1 LAWVSFEKGGY
12 MDMENKNAPDVENIR
27 PDSRQDVAPTPTDG
41 EGLDFIRTIVE
52 EDLRNNKHNSRIA
65 TRFPPEPNG
74 YLHIGH
80 AKAICVDFGVALEY
94 GGTCNLRYDDT
105 NPVVEDV
112 EFVDAIEEDI
122 KWLGFE
128 WNAKYYASD
137 YFEKMYELGELMI
150 KKGVAYVDSLS
161 EAEIREYRGNF
172 YKKGVESPYRG
183 RSIEENLDLF
193 RRMRAGEFPDGAHV
207 LRAKI
212 DLNSQNMNMRDP
224 LIYRIKHAHHHR
236 TGDDWCIYP
245 MYDFAHPISDAL
257 EEITHSLC
265 TLEFE
270 AHRPL
275 YEWFIEQCEVF
286 PSRQIEFARLNI
298 TYTVLSKRRLLRL
311 VNGGYVNGWDDPRM
325 PTLVGMR
332 RRGYSPTGIR
342 KFVERV
348 GLAKTDSIVDVA
360 LLEHTMRDD
369 LNDTAPR
376 VMGVLK
382 PLKVVIDNFPDDHV
396 EWFDAP
402 YHPDDP
408 SFGSRKIPFSKVFY
422 IEEDDF
428 REDPPKKWFRL
439 TKGSEVRLRY
449 ACLFKCT
456 DVIKDENGNVVELH
470 GTWDPDSKGGT
481 APDGRKVLGTI
492 HWVSAEHAVDAEIR
506 LYDRLFTKEN
516 PNDVE
521 EGKEFTDYINP
532 DSLQILK
539 DCKLEPALADFD
551 GSKTLQFE
559 RLGYFCLDN
568 KDSKPGALVFNR
580 TVSLRDTWA
589 KIEARTTAK
598 KEAKAAPQKPV
609 QEKPELPNAAAR
621 DDLKALEPEIS
632 FDDFVKVDLRAGLVK
647 DASLV
652 EGAKKLLKLTV
663 DLGEG
668 RYRTIFAGIRAFYPD
683 PSVLVDRFVIV
694 VANLKP
700 RQMKFGLS
708 EGMVLA
714 GGDDNNVLIATF
726 DGQLK
731 PGDPVT

>member
-1 LAWVSFEKGGY
+1 
-12 MDMENKNAPDVENIR
+12 
-27 PDSRQDVAPTPTDG
+27 
-41 EGLDFIRTIVE
+41 
-52 EDLRNNKHNSRIA
+52 
-65 TRFPPEPNG
+65 
-74 YLHIGH
+74 
-80 AKAICVDFGVALEY
+80 
-94 GGTCNLRYDDT
+94 
-105 NPVVEDV
+105 
-112 EFVDAIEEDI
+112 
-122 KWLGFE
+122 
-128 WNAKYYASD
+128 
-137 YFEKMYELGELMI
+137 
-150 KKGVAYVDSLS
+150 
-161 EAEIREYRGNF
+161 
-172 YKKGVESPYRG
+172 
-183 RSIEENLDLF
+183 
-193 RRMRAGEFPDGAHV
+193 
-207 LRAKI
+207 
-212 DLNSQNMNMRDP
+212 
-224 LIYRIKHAHHHR
+224 
-236 TGDDWCIYP
+236 
-245 MYDFAHPISDAL
+245 
-257 EEITHSLC
+257 
-265 TLEFE
+265 
-270 AHRPL
+270 
-275 YEWFIEQCEVF
+275 
-286 PSRQIEFARLNI
+286 
-298 TYTVLSKRRLLRL
+298 
-311 VNGGYVNGWDDPRM
+311 M

-376 VMGVLK
+376 VMGVLR

-539 DCKLEPALADFD
+539 GCKLEPALADFD